1 MNDRPL
7 VIGKGTKQRRDK
19 YTWRYR
25 HSLGKDPVTGKYRY
39 SPWRT
44 IHTTKSR
51 EVDAALEAYKAELNS
66 GTYVQKS
73 RDTVGSY
80 AKKFHDN
87 REGTITPLAYKR
99 EALDVRHIDELFG
112 KIRLQ
117 ELRAFMIEDIYADVR
132 KAQRYSESEINKI
145 HTKLKQVLDC
155 AVRDEIIAKNPAKQ
169 ISVSRP
175 EPAEREFL
183 STEEAARLLDILLN
197 REPDAH
203 ITCVM
208 LMLDT
213 GMRRAEA
220 LGMTWSDVSVE
231 NRSILIEQQF
241 AADRSVRS
249 PKSKK
254 SVRRISI
261 SETLASYLE
270 FWKKEQAREM
280 ESYGLEQ
287 VKGTPLVHS
296 FGRTKD
302 KHPQINFMDPN
313 GFSRWFRNFSVENG
327 FGKFEGVRTYHY
339 VKETVDGE
347 TISKRYEHKEWLEL
361 RDYLREHPKVRE
373 ARHVS
378 TYKSEHLPYGYS
390 GLSSHI
396 LRHTQATLL
405 IGANTDI
412 KTVQTRLGHASIDMT
427 LNTYSHA
434 IAANDLAAS
443 DTFNSLISN
452 NNI

>member
-39 SPWRT
+39 SPWQT

-80 AKKFHDN
+80 AKKVPRQPRRNH
-87 REGTITPLAYKR
+87 
-99 EALDVRHIDELFG
+99 H
-112 KIRLQ
+112 
-117 ELRAFMIEDIYADVR
+117 
-132 KAQRYSESEINKI
+132 
-145 HTKLKQVLDC
+145 
-155 AVRDEIIAKNPAKQ
+155 
-169 ISVSRP
+169 
-175 EPAEREFL
+175 
-183 STEEAARLLDILLN
+183 AARLLDILLN

-213 GMRRAEA
+213 DMRRAEA

-261 SETLASYLE
+261 SETLTSYLE

-280 ESYGLEQ
+280 EAFGLEQ

-296 FGRTKD
+296 FERTKD
-302 KHPQINFMDPN
+302 RHPQVNFMDLN

-361 RDYLREHPKVRE
+361 RDYLRKHPKVRE
-373 ARHVS
+373 ARHIS
-378 TYKSEHLPYGYS
+378 TYESEHLPYGYS
-390 GLSSHI
+390 GLSSH
-396 LRHTQATLL
+396 TAT
-405 IGANTDI
+405 AATA
-412 KTVQTRLGHASIDMT
+412 RYCPPASEPAGGSSTPNISPT
-427 LNTYSHA
+427 A
-434 IAANDLAAS
+434 QRVVDLAAKADIEDVMLCDLPGVLS
-443 DTFNSLISN
+443 FLGLPPETEMPPGNKGKTKLKKLYRKVAPNKAYHSGERAKDLISHLDMAE
-452 NNI
+452 IRASAPVPLGEIDRAVVSG

>member
-39 SPWRT
+39 SPWQT

-73 RDTVGSY
+73 RGTVGSY
-80 AKKFHDN
+80 AKKVPRQPRRNH
-87 REGTITPLAYKR
+87 
-99 EALDVRHIDELFG
+99 H
-112 KIRLQ
+112 
-117 ELRAFMIEDIYADVR
+117 
-132 KAQRYSESEINKI
+132 
-145 HTKLKQVLDC
+145 
-155 AVRDEIIAKNPAKQ
+155 
-169 ISVSRP
+169 
-175 EPAEREFL
+175 
-183 STEEAARLLDILLN
+183 AARLLDILLN

-213 GMRRAEA
+213 DMRRAEA

-261 SETLASYLE
+261 SETLTSYLE

-280 ESYGLEQ
+280 EAFGLEQ

-296 FGRTKD
+296 FERTKD
-302 KHPQINFMDPN
+302 RHPQVNFMDLN

-361 RDYLREHPKVRE
+361 RDYLRKHPKVRE
-373 ARHVS
+373 ARHIS
-378 TYKSEHLPYGYS
+378 TYESEHLPYGYS
-390 GLSSHI
+390 GLSSH
-396 LRHTQATLL
+396 TAT
-405 IGANTDI
+405 AATA
-412 KTVQTRLGHASIDMT
+412 RYCPPASEPAGGSSTPNISPT
-427 LNTYSHA
+427 A
-434 IAANDLAAS
+434 QRVVDLAAKADIEDVMLCDLPGVLS
-443 DTFNSLISN
+443 FLGLPPETEMPPGNKGKTKLKKLYRKVAPNKAYHSGERAKDLISHLDMAE
-452 NNI
+452 IRASAPVPLGEIDRAVVSG

>member
-39 SPWRT
+39 SPWQT

-80 AKKFHDN
+80 AKKVPRQPRRNH
-87 REGTITPLAYKR
+87 
-99 EALDVRHIDELFG
+99 H
-112 KIRLQ
+112 
-117 ELRAFMIEDIYADVR
+117 
-132 KAQRYSESEINKI
+132 
-145 HTKLKQVLDC
+145 
-155 AVRDEIIAKNPAKQ
+155 
-169 ISVSRP
+169 
-175 EPAEREFL
+175 
-183 STEEAARLLDILLN
+183 AARLLDILLN

-213 GMRRAEA
+213 DMRRAEA

-261 SETLASYLE
+261 SETLTSYLE

-280 ESYGLEQ
+280 EAFGLEQ

-296 FGRTKD
+296 FERTKD
-302 KHPQINFMDPN
+302 RHPQVNFMDLN

-361 RDYLREHPKVRE
+361 RDYLRKHPKVRE
-373 ARHVS
+373 ARHIS
-378 TYKSEHLPYGYS
+378 TYESEHLPYGYS
-390 GLSSHI
+390 GLSSH
-396 LRHTQATLL
+396 TAT
-405 IGANTDI
+405 AATA
-412 KTVQTRLGHASIDMT
+412 RYCPPASEPAGGSSTPNISST
-427 LNTYSHA
+427 A
-434 IAANDLAAS
+434 QRVVDLAAKADIEDVMLCDLPGVLS
-443 DTFNSLISN
+443 FLGLPPETEMPPGNKGKTKLKKLYRKVAPKIASKMLV
-452 NNI
+452 

>member
-39 SPWRT
+39 SPWQT

-80 AKKFHDN
+80 AKKIPRQPRRNH
-87 REGTITPLAYKR
+87 
-99 EALDVRHIDELFG
+99 H
-112 KIRLQ
+112 
-117 ELRAFMIEDIYADVR
+117 
-132 KAQRYSESEINKI
+132 
-145 HTKLKQVLDC
+145 
-155 AVRDEIIAKNPAKQ
+155 
-169 ISVSRP
+169 
-175 EPAEREFL
+175 
-183 STEEAARLLDILLN
+183 AARLLDILLN

-213 GMRRAEA
+213 DMRRAEA

-254 SVRRISI
+254 SVQRISI
-261 SETLASYLE
+261 SETLTSYLE

-280 ESYGLEQ
+280 EAFGLEQ

-296 FGRTKD
+296 FERTKD
-302 KHPQINFMDPN
+302 RHPQVNFMDLN

-361 RDYLREHPKVRE
+361 RDYLRKHPKVRE
-373 ARHVS
+373 ARHIS
-378 TYKSEHLPYGYS
+378 TYESEHLPYGYS
-390 GLSSHI
+390 GLSSH
-396 LRHTQATLL
+396 TAT
-405 IGANTDI
+405 AATA
-412 KTVQTRLGHASIDMT
+412 RYCPPASEPAGGSSTPNISPT
-427 LNTYSHA
+427 A
-434 IAANDLAAS
+434 QRVVDLAAKADIEDVMLCDLPGVLS
-443 DTFNSLISN
+443 FLGLPPETEMPPGNKGKTKLKKLYRKVAPNKAYHSGERAKDLISHLDMAE
-452 NNI
+452 IRASAPVPLGEIDRAVVSG

>member
-39 SPWRT
+39 SPWQT
-44 IHTTKSR
+44 IHTAKSR
-51 EVDAALEAYKAELNS
+51 EVDAVLEAYKAELNS

-80 AKKFHDN
+80 AKKVPRQPRRNH
-87 REGTITPLAYKR
+87 
-99 EALDVRHIDELFG
+99 H
-112 KIRLQ
+112 
-117 ELRAFMIEDIYADVR
+117 
-132 KAQRYSESEINKI
+132 
-145 HTKLKQVLDC
+145 
-155 AVRDEIIAKNPAKQ
+155 
-169 ISVSRP
+169 
-175 EPAEREFL
+175 
-183 STEEAARLLDILLN
+183 AARLLDILLN

-213 GMRRAEA
+213 DMRRAEA

-261 SETLASYLE
+261 SETLTSYLE

-280 ESYGLEQ
+280 EAFGLEQ

-296 FGRTKD
+296 FERTKD
-302 KHPQINFMDPN
+302 RHPQVNFMDLN

-361 RDYLREHPKVRE
+361 RDYLRKHPKVRE
-373 ARHVS
+373 ARHIS
-378 TYKSEHLPYGYS
+378 TYESEHLPYGYS
-390 GLSSHI
+390 GLSSH
-396 LRHTQATLL
+396 TAT
-405 IGANTDI
+405 AATA
-412 KTVQTRLGHASIDMT
+412 RYCPPASEPAGGSSTPNISPT
-427 LNTYSHA
+427 A
-434 IAANDLAAS
+434 QRVVDLAAKADIEDVMLCDLPGVLS
-443 DTFNSLISN
+443 FLGLPPETEMPPGNKGKTKLKKLYRKVAPNKAYHSGERAKDLISHLDMAE
-452 NNI
+452 IRASAPVPLGEIDRAVVSG